1 MGRKPDRSAR
11 RPGCARWA
19 CSIPVAIAV
28 ACSSALALQNGAA
41 PPTAA
46 VPAATP
52 DSLLALLDD
61 PAATPADR
69 ERAAAMLVD
78 RCVEPEVLRLVGD
91 LLARA
96 DDPAGSRRLLLA
108 AMARSPSIAPELGA
122 PLVALASASTP
133 EHLPAALG
141 ALASVRTREA
151 ARTIVAFVEPSH
163 PAAVRTA
170 AYEALERLAARTDLP
185 RTAEAWQAWLLRVES
200 LPERLW
206 QRELIESLARR
217 SADLWQRNERAKSR
231 LVDTTRRLY
240 LLVPAEERLTML
252 ASLLRDD
259 RDELRRL
266 GFELAARE
274 LSATNTLGGE
284 VASASISLLEHAGAE
299 VRAEAALLVSRL
311 APPEAEP
318 VVGRALAR
326 ETDAR
331 AAEALL
337 VAATRW
343 PSPVIRGPALA
354 WLERES
360 GARGAAADALLA
372 LHRAGLL
379 DDPTDRQRVVEALRA
394 VSADALN
401 AAAVRLLAALGDD
414 GDRRGVA
421 SLLGSTRAGV
431 RAAVADSL
439 APFAEFTGAITA
451 RASDDPGLFA
461 AACRAVQ
468 AHLPAVEAFER
479 MVLLPAPSP
488 AAHAAALDAFV
499 ESLAPADRVAV
510 ARVVRSPARREL
522 ALGPLI
528 EGAMV
533 RNLDERDRVE
543 AILLLAEA
551 RLALGRAETSL
562 AVLGVLPEVTDD
574 ASHARAVRAR
584 LGALIALRR
593 FDEAAALGADADAWL
608 DALDRAASLPHAA
621 EAADAFERLFTGRL
635 TEAHTARLAAL
646 REARQAQTGEEPG
659 DDEQDEPD
667 R

>member
-1 MGRKPDRSAR
+1 MGQRPDRSAR
-11 RPGCARWA
+11 WHGCARWA
-19 CSIPVAIAV
+19 GTLVL
-28 ACSSALALQNGAA
+28 ALALSGPEAAAVQNGTVAA
-41 PPTAA
+41 PAA
-46 VPAATP
+46 AFPAATP
-52 DSLLALLDD
+52 DALIALLDD
-61 PAATPADR
+61 PAAPPADR
-69 ERAAAMLVD
+69 ERAAALLVE
-78 RCVEPEVLRLVGD
+78 RCAEAETLRIVTEA
-91 LLARA
+91 LARA
-96 DDPAGSRRLLLA
+96 DDAAGSRRLLLT
-108 AMARSPSIAPELGA
+108 AMARAPSVAVDLGA
-122 PLVALASASTP
+122 PLGVLASAS
-133 EHLPAALG
+133 PAEQVPAVLG

-170 AYEALERLAARTDLP
+170 AFDALERLAARTDLP
-185 RTAEAWQAWLLRVES
+185 RTAEAWQAWVTRVET

-217 SADLWQRNERAKSR
+217 SADLWQRNERAKTR
-231 LVDTTRRLY
+231 LVETTRRLY
-240 LLVPAEERLTML
+240 LLVTAEERLTML

-284 VASASISLLEHAGAE
+284 VAAAAISLLEHAGAD

-354 WLERES
+354 WLGRES

-379 DDPTDRQRVVEALRA
+379 DDPTDRQRVVEALKA
-394 VSADALN
+394 APVDALN
-401 AAAVRLLAALGDD
+401 ASSVRLLAALGDD
-414 GDRRGVA
+414 DDRRTVA
-421 SLLGSTRAGV
+421 SLLGSTRGGV
-431 RAAVADSL
+431 RSAAADSL
-439 APFAEFTGAITA
+439 APFAEFTSAITA
-451 RASDDPGLFA
+451 RAADDPSLFA

-479 MVLLPAPSP
+479 MVLLPAPTP

-499 ESLAPADRVAV
+499 ETLAPADRVAV
-510 ARVVRSPARREL
+510 ARVARSPARREL
-522 ALGPLI
+522 ALAPLI
-528 EGAMV
+528 EGAKA
-533 RNLDERDRVE
+533 RHLDESDRVE

-551 RLALGRAETSL
+551 RLALGRAETAL
-562 AVLGVLPEVTDD
+562 AVLDVLPEATDD
-574 ASHARAVRAR
+574 ATHARAVRAR
-584 LGALIALRR
+584 LDALIALRR
-593 FDEAAALGADADAWL
+593 FDDAAALVADADAWL
-608 DALDRAASLPHAA
+608 DALDRAATLPHAA
-621 EAADAFERLFTGRL
+621 EAADAFERPPEDREDEEQAGPARRPARGAPGGGRGR
-635 TEAHTARLAAL
+635 TNR
-646 REARQAQTGEEPG
+646 R
-659 DDEQDEPD
+659 
-667 R
+667 

>member
-1 MGRKPDRSAR
+1 MGQRPNRSVQR
-11 RPGCARWA
+11 RGCARSA
-19 CSIPVAIAV
+19 STLLLALCLAV
-28 ACSSALALQNGAA
+28 THASALQNGTGAA
-41 PPTAA
+41 PAA
-46 VPAATP
+46 AIPAATP
-52 DSLLALLDD
+52 ESLLALLDD
-61 PAATPADR
+61 PAAPAADR
-69 ERAAAMLVD
+69 ERAAAVLVE
-78 RCVEPEVLRLVGD
+78 RCVEPECIRLVSEA
-91 LLARA
+91 LARA
-96 DDPAGSRRLLLA
+96 DDAAGSRRLLLA
-108 AMARSPSIAPELGA
+108 AMARSPAVSVDLGPPLGA
-122 PLVALASASTP
+122 LAAVSTP
-133 EHLPAALG
+133 EQVPAVLA

-151 ARTIVAFVEPSH
+151 ARSIVAFVEPSQ
-163 PAAVRTA
+163 PAPVRTA
-170 AYEALERLAARTDLP
+170 GFDALERLAARNDLP
-185 RTAEAWQAWLLRVES
+185 RTVEAWQAWLTRVEM

-217 SADLWQRNERAKSR
+217 SADLWQRNERAKTR

-240 LLVPAEERLTML
+240 LLVLAEERLTML

-284 VASASISLLEHAGAE
+284 VAAAAISLLEHAAPD

-360 GARGAAADALLA
+360 SARAAAADAMLA

-379 DDPTDRQRVVEALRA
+379 EDPTDRQRVVESLRA
-394 VSADALN
+394 TPIDTLN
-401 AAAVRLLAALGDD
+401 PASVRLLASLGDD
-414 GDRRGVA
+414 DDRRTVA
-421 SLLGSTRAGV
+421 SLLASTRAGV
-431 RAAVADSL
+431 RAAAADSL
-439 APFAEFTGAITA
+439 APFGEFTGVITG
-451 RASDDPGLFA
+451 RAADDPGLFA

-479 MVLLPAPSP
+479 MVLLPAPTP

-510 ARVVRSPARREL
+510 ARVIRSPARREL

-528 EGAMV
+528 EGAKS
-533 RNLDERDRVE
+533 RYLDERDRAE

-551 RLALGRAETSL
+551 RLALGHTETALS
-562 AVLGVLPEVTDD
+562 VLDVFPETADD
-574 ASHARAVRAR
+574 ASLARAVRAR

-593 FDEAAALGADADAWL
+593 YDAAASLSADADAWL
-608 DALDRAASLPHAA
+608 DVLERASTLTHAT
-621 EAADAFERLFTGRL
+621 EAADAFERVFAGTLTGVHEARL
-635 TEAHTARLAAL
+635 TTLRVRL
-646 REARQAQTGEEPG
+646 RTPPG
-659 DDEQDEPD
+659 DDPATDDDVGEK
-667 R
+667 

>member
-1 MGRKPDRSAR
+1 MQNGTGTVQA
-11 RPGCARWA
+11 
-19 CSIPVAIAV
+19 AV
-28 ACSSALALQNGAA
+28 A
-41 PPTAA
+41 
-46 VPAATP
+46 PAATP
-52 DSLLALLDD
+52 ESLLALLDD
-61 PAATPADR
+61 PAAPAADR
-69 ERAAAMLVD
+69 ERAASLLVD
-78 RCVEPEVLRLVGD
+78 RCVEPESLRLVSEV
-91 LLARA
+91 LARA
-96 DDPAGSRRLLLA
+96 EDAPGSRRLLLA
-108 AMARSPSIAPELGA
+108 AMARSPAVAVDLGA
-122 PLVALASASTP
+122 PLGALAAVSTP
-133 EHLPAALG
+133 EQVPAVLG

-151 ARTIVAFVEPSH
+151 ARTIVAFVEPSR
-163 PAAVRTA
+163 PSAVRTA
-170 AYEALERLAARTDLP
+170 AFDALERLAARTDLP
-185 RTAEAWQAWLLRVES
+185 RTAEAWQAWLTRVET

-217 SADLWQRNERAKSR
+217 SADLWQRNERAKTR
-231 LVDTTRRLY
+231 LVETTRRLY
-240 LLVPAEERLTML
+240 LLVSAEERLTML

-284 VASASISLLEHAGAE
+284 VAASAISLLEHASPE

-331 AAEALL
+331 PAEALL

-379 DDPTDRQRVVEALRA
+379 EDPTDRQRVVESLRA
-394 VSADALN
+394 APPDTLN
-401 AAAVRLLAALGDD
+401 PSSVRLLASLGDD
-414 GDRRGVA
+414 GDRRAVA
-421 SLLGSTRAGV
+421 SLLASTRAGV

-439 APFAEFTGAITA
+439 APFAEFTGAIIA

-461 AACRAVQ
+461 AASRAAQ
-468 AHLPAVEAFER
+468 AHLPAAEAFER
-479 MVLLPAPSP
+479 MVLLPAPTP

-499 ESLAPADRVAV
+499 EALAPADRVAV
-510 ARVVRSPARREL
+510 ARVIRSPARREL
-522 ALGPLI
+522 ALAPLI
-528 EGAMV
+528 EGAKARV
-533 RNLDERDRVE
+533 LDERDRVE
-543 AILLLAEA
+543 AILMLAEA
-551 RLALGRAETSL
+551 RLALGRAQTAL
-562 AVLGVLPEVTDD
+562 DVLGVFPEDADD

-593 FDEAAALGADADAWL
+593 YDAAAALNADADTWL
-608 DALDRAASLPHAA
+608 DVLDRAASLPHATD
-621 EAADAFERLFTGRL
+621 AADAFERLFTGRL
-635 TEAHTARLAAL
+635 TEGHAARLAAL
-646 REARQAQTGEEPG
+646 RAALESGHEDLPAS
-659 DDEQDEPD
+659 DDENDHD